1 MVICQFMDQ
10 SAPLPPPT
18 KKFCGLNREV
28 HTLLFYWSNMN
39 YLLHYTN
46 IIQTL
51 YKHYTNIIQ
60 ALYKHYTNIIQTL
73 YKHYT
78 NIIQALYKHYTNIIQ
93 ALYKHYTNI
102 IQALYKHYTNII
114 QALYKHYTSIIQTLY
129 KHRSRNRNLYP
140 ILTAA
145 APYPIICTGYV
156 CKVKQKDKFY
166 KWNIIDSLSYI

>member
-46 IIQTL
+46 IIQ
-51 YKHYTNIIQ
+51 
-60 ALYKHYTNIIQTL
+60 
-73 YKHYT
+73 
-78 NIIQALYKHYTNIIQ
+78 

-114 QALYKHYTSIIQTLY
+114 QALYKHYTSIIQVLY
-129 KHRSRNRNLYP
+129 KHYTNTEVETGIYIQFWPRPLHIRLYVRVTFAKLNRKTNSISEILLILYL
-140 ILTAA
+140 IFRYQTQLFWN
-145 APYPIICTGYV
+145 V
-156 CKVKQKDKFY
+156 QMKQTSVEK
-166 KWNIIDSLSYI
+166 NS